1 MASAR
6 SRGRG
11 WWTAIGRGP
20 LAALLLAL
28 LAALA
33 TGARPGPAG
42 AAAEV
47 GSDGLLCREG
57 IARAERAESLPAGL
71 LQAIAL
77 AESGR
82 WDAARR
88 AALPWPWTVNAG
100 GEAAR
105 FDSKEEAV
113 RHVERLRAQGR
124 GNIDVGCLQIN
135 LGWHPAAFADLA
147 AAFDPDTNAAYGA
160 AFLATLREE
169 AGSWEAAVERYHSRD
184 PDRGQSYRE
193 RVWRFWAGRTDGPPA
208 GGEPLLLA
216 TTAAPAGTGAPGSAR
231 SAAAAAR
238 TAPLATVPIRTAAIE
253 RAALQSVNRQA
264 ARQTWRWLQ
273 VQAPMPAEL
282 PAGPPLAVVA
292 ALDPRVAEAAPG
304 AVLPAAALRR
314 PIVFA
319 GPARGPATAATR
331 IAAVPGYRPPGTV
344 PPSRTVPPQRTVPTV
359 GPPPG
364 PRRAAPAS

>member
-1 MASAR
+1 MTSAR
-6 SRGRG
+6 RPGRG
-11 WWTAIGRGP
+11 WWTATGRAP

-28 LAALA
+28 LAALV
-33 TGARPGPAG
+33 TGARPGPAIAAVEAG
-42 AAAEV
+42 A
-47 GSDGLLCREG
+47 DGLLCREG

-105 FDSKEEAV
+105 FASKEEAV

-124 GNIDVGCLQIN
+124 SNIDVGCLQIN
-135 LGWHPAAFADLA
+135 LGWHPAAFTDLA

-193 RVWRFWAGRTDGPPA
+193 RVWRFWAGRSDGPPA

-216 TTAAPAGTGAPGSAR
+216 TTAAPAGTASPGPGR
-231 SAAAAAR
+231 PAAAGPRA
-238 TAPLATVPIRTAAIE
+238 APLATVPIRSAAIE

-273 VQAPMPAEL
+273 VQAPMPTDL

-292 ALDPRVAEAAPG
+292 ALDPRAAEPAPG

-319 GPARGPATAATR
+319 GPTRGPASATARVA
-331 IAAVPGYRPPGTV
+331 IVPGLRPPITTPV
-344 PPSRTVPPQRTVPTV
+344 SRTLPTA
-359 GPPPG
+359 GPMPG
-364 PRRAAPAS
+364 PRRTASAS